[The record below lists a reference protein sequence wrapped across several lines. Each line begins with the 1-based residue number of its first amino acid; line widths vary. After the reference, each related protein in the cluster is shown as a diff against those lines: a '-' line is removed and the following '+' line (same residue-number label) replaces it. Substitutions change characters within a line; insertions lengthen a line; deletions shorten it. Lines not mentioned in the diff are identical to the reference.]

1 MHIRGAFR
9 MNKKTY
15 FEHLSQISESFVMMN
30 GGVPSDMMMRRNR
43 K

>member
-1 MHIRGAFR
+1 

-15 FEHLSQISESFVMMN
+15 FEHLSQISKSFVMMN